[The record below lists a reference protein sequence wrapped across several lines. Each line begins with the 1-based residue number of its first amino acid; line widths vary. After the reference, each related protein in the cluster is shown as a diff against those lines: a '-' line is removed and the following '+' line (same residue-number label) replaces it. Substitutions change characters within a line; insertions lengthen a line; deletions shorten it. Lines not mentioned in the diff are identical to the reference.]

1 MTGPDRSSDFFN
13 QGWLDFTGRM
23 LEEEVNDG
31 WIGGIHP
38 NDLDNCTKVFHAACD
53 KRQPFEL
60 EYRLRH
66 RSGEY
71 RWVLDIGVPR
81 YDPSGQFGGY
91 IGSAVDISERKHTEE
106 ANRVLAHIQRLAIMG
121 ELTAAIA
128 HEVRQPLS
136 AIRTNA
142 DTAGLLL
149 ASADPPLDIVRE
161 ILVSI
166 KNDDLR
172 ANEVLSRIRDFL
184 RKREPETSDI
194 DINSLVRDTFRFVAG
209 EAVRRR
215 VEIHL
220 ELAHGLPSVF
230 GDSIQLQQ
238 VLLNLI
244 VNGMDAMEQV
254 SIADRRLVLRT
265 QRRSDDTVDIS
276 VIDRGKGI
284 ASGDL
289 PHLFDTFF
297 TTRPDGMGLG
307 LSIAW
312 SIVVAHH
319 GRIWAQNNEAGTGA
333 TFHVSF
339 PVLHRAA

>member
-1 MTGPDRSSDFFN
+1 
-13 QGWLDFTGRM
+13 
-23 LEEEVNDG
+23 
-31 WIGGIHP
+31 
-38 NDLDNCTKVFHAACD
+38 
-53 KRQPFEL
+53 
-60 EYRLRH
+60 
-66 RSGEY
+66 
-71 RWVLDIGVPR
+71 
-81 YDPSGQFGGY
+81 
-91 IGSAVDISERKHTEE
+91 
-106 ANRVLAHIQRLAIMG
+106 MG

-149 ASADPPLDIVRE
+149 ASADPPLDTVRE

-265 QRRSDDTVDIS
+265 QLRSDDTVDIS

-339 PVLHRAA
+339 PVLRKAA